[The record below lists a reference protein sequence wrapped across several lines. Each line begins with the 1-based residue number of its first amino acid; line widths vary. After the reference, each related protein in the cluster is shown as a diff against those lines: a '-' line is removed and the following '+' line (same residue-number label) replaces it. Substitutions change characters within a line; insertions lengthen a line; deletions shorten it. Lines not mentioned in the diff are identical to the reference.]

1 MFAIYAVSFDGL
13 PSCILFDT
21 VAVEIWYDSG
31 DSMNDRVEYT
41 QNINIT
47 RSLVVGIGVLDRA
60 VWIVVGVVLSLLLL
74 LL

>member
-1 MFAIYAVSFDGL
+1 MD
-13 PSCILFDT
+13 CLF
-21 VAVEIWYDSG
+21 VLKLVWLAVEIWYDSG